1 MSALLLFVV
10 VISWGFS
17 WYAIELQ
24 LGPVP
29 PLVSIF
35 YRFVLAAAMLIAF
48 LAATGRLRPIPW
60 RRHGLLLALGF
71 CLFSMNFFCFY
82 LAAEFLP
89 SGLLSVVFATA
100 AIMGAFNQRL
110 FFGTALSG
118 RILLG
123 ALCGV
128 AGLTLLSWNSIVE
141 AGPDLPWLFVALPFA
156 GTYLFSLGNVLS
168 ARLSRDYEL
177 TNLVA
182 HGMVYGA
189 LVCFVFCLAAGLPF
203 PMPRGGLYWGS
214 LLYLAGIASVV
225 AFLTYLSLVNRQ
237 GPARAAYATVL
248 FPIVAMLVST
258 WLEGF
263 VWTLAAAIG
272 LLLALSGTLLVFA
285 RPAAPFKLGSGPGSG
300 SASGPGGAA
309 AE

>member
-24 LGPVP
+24 LGDVP

-35 YRFVLAAAMLIAF
+35 YRFVLAAALLIAL
-48 LAATGRLRPIPW
+48 LAISRRLRFIPW

-71 CLFSMNFFCFY
+71 CLFSMNFFSFY
-82 LAAEFLP
+82 LAAEFFP
-89 SGLLSVVFATA
+89 SGLLSVIFATA

-110 FFGTALSG
+110 FFKKALSG

-123 ALCGV
+123 AALGV
-128 AGLTLLSWNSIVE
+128 IGLTLLSWDSIAE
-141 AGPDLPWLFVALPFA
+141 ADIAVPWLYVALPFA
-156 GTYLFSLGNVLS
+156 GTYLFSLGNILS
-168 ARLSRDYEL
+168 ARLSRDYDL
-177 TNLVA
+177 PNLVA

-189 LVCFVFCLAAGLPF
+189 LVCFVLCLAAGLPF
-203 PMPRGGLYWGS
+203 PMPSGAFYWGS

-225 AFLTYLSLVNRQ
+225 AFLTYLSLVNRE

-263 VWTLAAAIG
+263 VWTIAAAAG
-272 LLLALSGTLLVFA
+272 LLLALAGTLLVFS
-285 RPAAPFKLGSGPGSG
+285 RPAERSRVH
-300 SASGPGGAA
+300 
-309 AE
+309 

>member
-24 LGPVP
+24 LGDVP
-29 PLVSIF
+29 PLVSVF
-35 YRFVLAAAMLIAF
+35 YRFVLAAALLIAL
-48 LAATGRLRPIPW
+48 LALSGRLRFIPW

-71 CLFSMNFFCFY
+71 CLFSMNFFSFY
-82 LAAEFLP
+82 LAAEFFP
-89 SGLLSVVFATA
+89 SGLLSVIFATA

-110 FFGTALSG
+110 FFGKALSG

-123 ALCGV
+123 AVLGV
-128 AGLTLLSWNSIVE
+128 IGLTLLSWDSIAE
-141 AGPDLPWLFVALPFA
+141 ADIAVPWLFVALPFA
-156 GTYLFSLGNVLS
+156 GTYLFSLGNILS
-168 ARLSRDYEL
+168 ARLSRDYDL
-177 TNLVA
+177 PNLVA

-189 LVCFVFCLAAGLPF
+189 LVCFVLCLAAGLPF
-203 PMPRGGLYWGS
+203 PMPSGAFYWGS

-225 AFLTYLSLVNRQ
+225 AFLTYLSLVNRE

-263 VWTLAAAIG
+263 VWTAAAAAG
-272 LLLALSGTLLVFA
+272 LLLALGGTVLVFS
-285 RPAAPFKLGSGPGSG
+285 RPAERLR
-300 SASGPGGAA
+300 AS
-309 AE
+309 

>member
-29 PLVSIF
+29 PLVSVF
-35 YRFVLAAAMLIAF
+35 YRFVLAAALLIAL
-48 LAATGRLRPIPW
+48 LAVSGRLRFIPW

-71 CLFSMNFFCFY
+71 CLFSMNFFSFY
-82 LAAEFLP
+82 LAAEYFP
-89 SGLLSVVFATA
+89 SGLLSVIFATA
-100 AIMGAFNQRL
+100 AIMGALNQRL
-110 FFGTALSG
+110 FFKKALSG
-118 RILLG
+118 RILMG
-123 ALCGV
+123 AVFGV
-128 AGLTLLSWNSIVE
+128 IGLTLLSWDSIDE
-141 AGPDLPWLFVALPFA
+141 ADVDVPWLYIALPFF
-156 GTYLFSLGNVLS
+156 GTYLFSLGNILS
-168 ARLSRDYEL
+168 ARLSRDYDL
-177 TNLVA
+177 PNLVA

-189 LVCFVFCLAAGLPF
+189 LVCFVLCLAAGLPF
-203 PMPRGGLYWGS
+203 PMPSGTFYWGS

-225 AFLTYLSLVNRQ
+225 AFLTYLSLVNRE

-263 VWTLAAAIG
+263 VWTFAAALG
-272 LLLALSGTLLVFA
+272 LLLALGGTVLVFS
-285 RPAAPFKLGSGPGSG
+285 RPAPR
-300 SASGPGGAA
+300 
-309 AE
+309 

>member
-24 LGPVP
+24 LGDVP
-29 PLVSIF
+29 PLVSVF
-35 YRFVLAAAMLIAF
+35 YRFVLAAALLIAL
-48 LAATGRLRPIPW
+48 LAVSGRLRFIPW

-71 CLFSMNFFCFY
+71 CLFSMNFFSFY
-82 LAAEFLP
+82 LAAEYFP
-89 SGLLSVVFATA
+89 SGLLSVIFATA
-100 AIMGAFNQRL
+100 AIMGALNQRL
-110 FFGTALSG
+110 FFMKALSG

-123 ALCGV
+123 AVFGV
-128 AGLTLLSWNSIVE
+128 IGLTLLSWDSIAE
-141 AGPDLPWLFVALPFA
+141 ADVDVPWLYIALPFF
-156 GTYLFSLGNVLS
+156 GTYLFSLGNILS
-168 ARLSRDYEL
+168 ARLSRDYDL
-177 TNLVA
+177 PNLVA

-189 LVCFVFCLAAGLPF
+189 LVCFVLCLAAGLPF
-203 PMPRGGLYWGS
+203 PMPSGVFYWGS

-225 AFLTYLSLVNRQ
+225 AFLTYLSLVNRE

-263 VWTLAAAIG
+263 VWTFAAAIG
-272 LLLALSGTLLVFA
+272 LLLALGGTVLVFS
-285 RPAAPFKLGSGPGSG
+285 RLAPR
-300 SASGPGGAA
+300 
-309 AE
+309 

>member
-35 YRFVLAAAMLIAF
+35 YRFVLAAALLIAL
-48 LAATGRLRPIPW
+48 LAATGRLRFIPW
-60 RRHGLLLALGF
+60 RRHGLLLALGV
-71 CLFSMNFFCFY
+71 CLFSMNFFSFY
-82 LAAEFLP
+82 LAAEYFP
-89 SGLLSVVFATA
+89 SGLLSVIFATA
-100 AIMGAFNQRL
+100 AIMGALNQRL
-110 FFGTALSG
+110 FFKKPLSG

-128 AGLTLLSWNSIVE
+128 VGLTLLSWESIAE
-141 AGPDLPWLFVALPFA
+141 AEVDVPWLYIVLPFA
-156 GTYLFSLGNVLS
+156 GTYLFSLGNIISV
-168 ARLSRDYEL
+168 RLSRDHDL
-177 TNLVA
+177 PSLVA

-189 LVCFVFCLAAGLPF
+189 IVCFVLCLAAGLPF
-203 PMPRGGLYWGS
+203 PMPSGELYWGS

-225 AFLTYLSLVNRQ
+225 AFLTYLSLVNRE

-263 VWTLAAAIG
+263 VWTIAAAAG
-272 LLLALSGTLLVFA
+272 LALALGGTVLVFS
-285 RPAAPFKLGSGPGSG
+285 RPAAR
-300 SASGPGGAA
+300 
-309 AE
+309 

>member
-29 PLVSIF
+29 PLVSVF
-35 YRFVLAAAMLIAF
+35 YRFVLAAALLIAL
-48 LAATGRLRPIPW
+48 LALSGRLRFIPW

-71 CLFSMNFFCFY
+71 CLFSMNFFSFY
-82 LAAEFLP
+82 LAAEFFP
-89 SGLLSVVFATA
+89 SGLLSVIFATA

-110 FFGTALSG
+110 FFGKALSG
-118 RILLG
+118 RVLLG
-123 ALCGV
+123 AVLGV
-128 AGLTLLSWNSIVE
+128 IGLTLLSWDSIAE
-141 AGPDLPWLFVALPFA
+141 ADIAVPWLFVALPFA
-156 GTYLFSLGNVLS
+156 GTYLFSLGNILS
-168 ARLSRDYEL
+168 ARLSRDYDL
-177 TNLVA
+177 PNLVA

-189 LVCFVFCLAAGLPF
+189 LVCFVLCLAAGLPF
-203 PMPRGGLYWGS
+203 PMPSGAFYWGS

-225 AFLTYLSLVNRQ
+225 AFLTYLSLVNRE

-263 VWTLAAAIG
+263 VWTAAAAAG
-272 LLLALSGTLLVFA
+272 LLLALGGTVLVFS
-285 RPAAPFKLGSGPGSG
+285 RPAERLR
-300 SASGPGGAA
+300 AS
-309 AE
+309 

>member
-35 YRFVLAAAMLIAF
+35 YRFVLAAALLIAL
-48 LAATGRLRPIPW
+48 LALSGRLRFIPW
-60 RRHGLLLALGF
+60 RQHGLLLALGF
-71 CLFSMNFFCFY
+71 CLFSMNFFSFY
-82 LAAEFLP
+82 LAAEYFP
-89 SGLLSVVFATA
+89 SGLLSVIFATA
-100 AIMGAFNQRL
+100 AIMGALNQRL
-110 FFGTALSG
+110 FFKKPLSG

-128 AGLTLLSWNSIVE
+128 VGLTLLSWDSIAE
-141 AGPDLPWLFVALPFA
+141 AEVDVPWLFVALPFA
-156 GTYLFSLGNVLS
+156 GTYLFSLGNIIS
-168 ARLSRDYEL
+168 ARLSREHDL
-177 TNLVA
+177 PSLVA

-189 LVCFVFCLAAGLPF
+189 LVCFVLCLAADLPF
-203 PMPRGGLYWGS
+203 PMPSGAFYWGS

-225 AFLTYLSLVNRQ
+225 AFLTYLSLVNRE

-263 VWTLAAAIG
+263 VWTPAAALG
-272 LLLALSGTLLVFA
+272 LLLALGGTVLVFS
-285 RPAAPFKLGSGPGSG
+285 RPAERLRVS
-300 SASGPGGAA
+300 
-309 AE
+309 

>member
-29 PLVSIF
+29 PLVSVF
-35 YRFVLAAAMLIAF
+35 YRFVLAAALLIAL
-48 LAATGRLRPIPW
+48 LAVSGRLRFIPW

-71 CLFSMNFFCFY
+71 CLFSMNFFSFY
-82 LAAEFLP
+82 LAAEFFP
-89 SGLLSVVFATA
+89 SGLLSVIFATA

-110 FFGTALSG
+110 FFGKALSW

-123 ALCGV
+123 AVLGV
-128 AGLTLLSWNSIVE
+128 VGLALLSWDSIVE
-141 AGPDLPWLFVALPFA
+141 ADIAVPWLFVALPFA
-156 GTYLFSLGNVLS
+156 GTYLFSLGNIIS
-168 ARLSRDYEL
+168 ARLSRDYDL
-177 TNLVA
+177 PNLVA

-189 LVCFVFCLAAGLPF
+189 LVCFVLCLVAGLPF
-203 PMPRGGLYWGS
+203 PVPSGAFYWGG

-225 AFLTYLSLVNRQ
+225 AFLTYLSLVNRE

-263 VWTLAAAIG
+263 VWTAAAAVG
-272 LLLALSGTLLVFA
+272 LLLALSGTLLVFS
-285 RPAAPFKLGSGPGSG
+285 RPAVR
-300 SASGPGGAA
+300 
-309 AE
+309 

>member
-24 LGPVP
+24 LGDVP
-29 PLVSIF
+29 PLVSVF
-35 YRFVLAAAMLIAF
+35 YRFVLAAALLIAL
-48 LAATGRLRPIPW
+48 LALSGRLRFIPW

-71 CLFSMNFFCFY
+71 CLFSMNFFSFY
-82 LAAEFLP
+82 LAAEFFP
-89 SGLLSVVFATA
+89 SGLLSVIFATA

-110 FFGTALSG
+110 FFGKALSG

-123 ALCGV
+123 AVLGV
-128 AGLTLLSWNSIVE
+128 IGLTLLSWDSIAE
-141 AGPDLPWLFVALPFA
+141 ADIAVPWLYIALPFA
-156 GTYLFSLGNVLS
+156 GTYLFSLGNILS
-168 ARLSRDYEL
+168 ARLSRDYDL
-177 TNLVA
+177 PNLVA

-189 LVCFVFCLAAGLPF
+189 LVCFVLCLAAGLPF
-203 PMPRGGLYWGS
+203 PMPSGAFYWGS

-225 AFLTYLSLVNRQ
+225 AFLTYLSLVNRE

-263 VWTLAAAIG
+263 VWTAAAAAG
-272 LLLALSGTLLVFA
+272 LLLALGGTVLVFS
-285 RPAAPFKLGSGPGSG
+285 RPAKRLR
-300 SASGPGGAA
+300 AS
-309 AE
+309 

>member
-24 LGPVP
+24 LGDVP

-35 YRFVLAAAMLIAF
+35 YRFVLAAALLIAL
-48 LAATGRLRPIPW
+48 LAVSGRLRFIPW

-71 CLFSMNFFCFY
+71 CLFSMNFFSFY
-82 LAAEFLP
+82 LAAEYFP
-89 SGLLSVVFATA
+89 SGLLSVIFATA

-110 FFGTALSG
+110 FFGKALSG

-123 ALCGV
+123 AVLGV
-128 AGLTLLSWNSIVE
+128 VGLTLLSWDSIAE
-141 AGPDLPWLFVALPFA
+141 ADIAVPWLYVALPFA
-156 GTYLFSLGNVLS
+156 GTYLFSLGNILS
-168 ARLSRDYEL
+168 ARLSRDYDL
-177 TNLVA
+177 PNLVA

-189 LVCFVFCLAAGLPF
+189 LVCFVLCLAAGLPF
-203 PMPRGGLYWGS
+203 PMPSGAFYWGS

-225 AFLTYLSLVNRQ
+225 AFLTYLSLVNRE

-263 VWTLAAAIG
+263 VWTAAAAAG
-272 LLLALSGTLLVFA
+272 LLLALGGTVLVFS
-285 RPAAPFKLGSGPGSG
+285 RPAVR
-300 SASGPGGAA
+300 
-309 AE
+309 